1 MICIFF
7 AIILKK
13 VFNYI
18 KILIIVCLYLSLS
31 VSISVPRMTFRFLID
46 LSPSVRRLGQ
56 LFSLIIFYELALL
69 YKSLRSYVLTRYIHV
84 T

>member
-18 KILIIVCLYLSLS
+18 KILIIVCLYLALS
-31 VSISVPRMTFRFLID
+31 VSISVSRMTSRFLIV
-46 LSPSVRRLGQ
+46 LSPVPCLGQ
-56 LFSLIIFYELALL
+56 LLFSLIIFYEFALL

>member
-18 KILIIVCLYLSLS
+18 KILIIVCLYLALS
-31 VSISVPRMTFRFLID
+31 VSISVSRMTSRFLIV
-46 LSPSVRRLGQ
+46 LSPQ
-56 LFSLIIFYELALL
+56 F
-69 YKSLRSYVLTRYIHV
+69 HV
-84 T
+84 